1 MSRPIAGFEYIAPVS
16 PEVSGSN
23 APANLSRRTLSERP
37 QPRRRGRKRTLLPV
51 ILRASM
57 RLFARNGFEQPTLD
71 EVAKAAGVR
80 KATLYSYFD
89 SKSALIDAAVD
100 QWLRELPT
108 FCPTDGALPL
118 RQQLISIGLQLQKL
132 AAHPVTVSL
141 TERLAEKRLSPGQMA
156 AWRSRYDGFEDSLAG
171 LLERH
176 CNCERP
182 RQVAHLFL
190 LLAVGDLRPESAAL
204 HAVEPLSMESVVEL
218 ILRAYPPFR

>member
-1 MSRPIAGFEYIAPVS
+1 MSRPTAAFEYTAPAS
-16 PEVSGSN
+16 FEGSGSN
-23 APANLSRRTLSERP
+23 APANLSRRNLSERP
-37 QPRRRGRKRTLLPV
+37 QPRRMGRKRKLLPV

-80 KATLYSYFD
+80 KATIYSYFD

-108 FCPTDGALPL
+108 FCPTDGGLPL
-118 RQQLISIGLQLQKL
+118 HQQLISIGLQLQKL

-141 TERLAEKRLSPGQMA
+141 TERLAGKRLSPRQMA
-156 AWRSRYDGFEDSLAG
+156 AWRSRFDGFEDNLAE

-176 CNCERP
+176 CDCERP
-182 RQVAHLFL
+182 RQVAQLFL
-190 LLAVGDLRPESAAL
+190 LLAVGDLRPECAAL
-204 HAVEPLSMESVVEL
+204 HVVESLSIESVVEL
-218 ILRAYPPFR
+218 ILRAYPPRR